1 MMIPEEYQN
10 IHIKSDFYIRN
21 YSLKYDT
28 PMFLIY
34 YNGKLTALNKYL
46 APLHSLILQE
56 PNNSSITSLS
66 LFSFKTLINYRLST
80 AQLAISGHESGD
92 LNIWDISN
100 KSQSLY
106 KVPKAHNSKIT
117 QIIQINTQRIV
128 TSGLDNAI
136 KIWDVEFSDKYYNI
150 QREIY
155 IYIRFHLPPSIIQT
169 PNKLN
174 SAYNLLFGTE
184 QHLLF
189 QSHSQFHIWEYT
201 AQADSPTNITLFMKD
216 TADTGLLLNCP
227 SYWKPNRE
235 VIIYRNYMIFQ
246 GISIVNNIDGR
257 AEIKYKFK
265 GRFDLIKE
273 TIYAVKEYE
282 YFHAVLQTKHYLL
295 LTMENSMIIILH
307 NKKLFKIV
315 DVISLDGRLGF
326 LRSIGEDLIIIGQ
339 SGGNSIKRIS
349 LMDLNTMTIYSIWKP
364 DRDSFY
370 EEFIGGIF
378 PY

>member
-10 IHIKSDFYIRN
+10 IHIKSDFYIQN
-21 YSLKYDT
+21 YPLKYDT
-28 PMFLIY
+28 PMFLIC
-34 YNGKLTALNKYL
+34 YNEKLTALNRYL

-56 PNNSSITSLS
+56 PNNSLITSLS

-106 KVPKAHNSKIT
+106 KVPKAHNSRIT
-117 QIIQINTQRIV
+117 QIIQINTQRIA
-128 TSGLDNAI
+128 TLGPDNAI
-136 KIWDVEFSDKYYNI
+136 KIWDLEFSDKYYNI
-150 QREIY
+150 QSGIY
-155 IYIRFHLPPSIIQT
+155 IYIRFHLPPSKTQI

-201 AQADSPTNITLFMKD
+201 AQVDSPTNITLFMKD
-216 TADTGLLLNCP
+216 TVTGLLLNCP

-235 VIIYRNYMIFQ
+235 VIIYRNEKIFQ

-265 GRFDLIKE
+265 GRFDLPEEVILYIE
-273 TIYAVKEYE
+273 EYE

-295 LTMENSMIIILH
+295 LTIENSMIILR

-315 DVISLDGRLGF
+315 DFISLDGRLGF
-326 LRSIGEDLIIIGQ
+326 LRSIGEELILIGQ
-339 SGGNSIKRIS
+339 SGGNSINRIS

-364 DRDSFY
+364 DGDSFY

>member
-66 LFSFKTLINYRLST
+66 LFSFKTLTNYRLSK
-80 AQLAISGHESGD
+80 AQITISGHESGD

-117 QIIQINTQRIV
+117 QIIQINTQRIA
-128 TSGLDNAI
+128 TLGTDDAI
-136 KIWDVEFSDKYYNI
+136 KIWDLEFSDKYYNI

-155 IYIRFHLPPSIIQT
+155 IYIRFHLPPSKTQI

-189 QSHSQFHIWEYT
+189 QSHSQFHIWGYT
-201 AQADSPTNITLFMKD
+201 AQADSPTNITLFVKD
-216 TADTGLLLNCP
+216 TADTGLLFNCP

-235 VIIYRNYMIFQ
+235 VIIYRKYMIFQ
-246 GISIVNNIDGR
+246 GISIINNIDGR

-265 GRFDLIKE
+265 GEFDLREE
-273 TIYAVKEYE
+273 TIYVCGEEYE
-282 YFHAVLQTKHYLL
+282 DFHAVLQTKHYLL
-295 LTMENSMIIILH
+295 ITMENSLIILR
-307 NKKLFKIV
+307 NKKLFKI
-315 DVISLDGRLGF
+315 INFLSFDGRLCF
-326 LRSIGEDLIIIGQ
+326 LCSIGEDLILIGQ
-339 SGGNSIKRIS
+339 LWGNSINRIS

-364 DRDSFY
+364 DGYSLHKV
-370 EEFIGGIF
+370 FIGGIF